1 MDSGIVQLRLISPLR
16 SINSRDVRRVIEREI
31 VPSIVVCGGASSR
44 VMNPGRLISVTLPVV
59 LSQEIPSHL
68 QQLGP
73 THLAIRPEVSD

>member
-44 VMNPGRLISVTLPVV
+44 GDESREINICYSSSRIIT
-59 LSQEIPSHL
+59 EIPSHL
-68 QQLGP
+68 QQL
-73 THLAIRPEVSD
+73 

>member
-68 QQLGP
+68 QQLEP
-73 THLAIRPEVSD
+73 THLAIRPEASD